1 MPKLDEIEEQMS
13 EKELFLKWLVEEKV
27 NFIELTEQYTT
38 FLEIENKKK
47 LRKNARYSN
56 LLAQYLQY
64 GDLSKKTQWVRDKTI
79 GILYA
84 YEDFKT
90 APIYSVWEEIIK
102 NNKINTDLSTLD
114 YKIYKEEEER
124 N

>member
-1 MPKLDEIEEQMS
+1 MKLDKFEEQLS
-13 EKELFLKWLVEEKV
+13 EKELFFKWLVEGRVSFKDLSVQYVTYLENEK
-27 NFIELTEQYTT
+27 LKQTT
-38 FLEIENKKK
+38 KSS
-47 LRKNARYSN
+47 RYSN

-64 GDLSKKTQWVRDKTI
+64 GDLSKKAQWVRDKTI
-79 GILYA
+79 GTLYA

-114 YKIYKEEEER
+114 YKIYEEGE
-124 N
+124 